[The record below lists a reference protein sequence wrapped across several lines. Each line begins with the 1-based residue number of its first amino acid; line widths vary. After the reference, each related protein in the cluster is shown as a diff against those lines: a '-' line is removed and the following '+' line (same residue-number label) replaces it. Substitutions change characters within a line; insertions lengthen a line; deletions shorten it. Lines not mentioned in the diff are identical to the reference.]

1 MSSPGWADRLLRDRN
16 ARGISQRDAVERL
29 ALHTD
34 ERLPEPDSILRN
46 WKRWESG
53 KARPSPVYQGAIA
66 RMFGSVAA
74 AYFDEPGDD
83 GGPRTVRL
91 SEDETVDLVAQL
103 RGSRIDGAALDALRL
118 TVDGLCSDYSTADTH
133 VLRAHATDWLRR
145 STDVLASQLTYRQHG
160 DVLAQAGWLTLLISC
175 LAWDASDAGA
185 AERAR
190 QSAISLATDIGHAE
204 ILGWAAEVRSWMAL
218 TTGDFPGAIAAAR
231 EGLAA
236 TSSHSVSVQ
245 LHAQQAK
252 AWARLGDKARA
263 HVALDSARDLMAALS
278 APTNPRNHFEVDPVK
293 VDFYAMDVWRLLGE
307 DALAAS
313 AAETVRR
320 TSMSPTGAAL
330 SPMRL
335 AEAQL
340 TDAAVLA
347 RGGDVDGAMTLADDA
362 LRGDRRSLP
371 SLLMVGSELAEELS
385 RVDPT
390 GRRISDYRVHLADL
404 ATNARRDDRA

>member
-1 MSSPGWADRLLRDRN
+1 M
-16 ARGISQRDAVERL
+16 SQRDAVERL

-34 ERLPEPDSILRN
+34 ERLPASDSILRN

-53 KARPSPVYQGAIA
+53 KAKPSPIYQDAIA
-66 RMFGSVAA
+66 RMFGSVTA
-74 AYFDEPGDD
+74 AYFTEPEPD
-83 GGPRTVRL
+83 GHRTVRL
-91 SEDETVDLVAQL
+91 SDDETVDLVAQL
-103 RGSRIDGAALDALRL
+103 RSSRIGDSALDALRL
-118 TVDGLCSDYSTADTH
+118 TVDGLCTDYSTADTQR
-133 VLRAHATDWLRR
+133 LRDDTTEWLRR
-145 STDVLASQLTYRQHG
+145 ATDVLASQLTYRQHG
-160 DVLAQAGWLTLLISC
+160 DVLAEAGWLTLLISC

-218 TTGDFPGAIAAAR
+218 TTGDLAGTVAATR

-263 HVALDSARDLMAALS
+263 HVALDSARELMASLPV
-278 APTNPRNHFEVDPVK
+278 PTNPRNHFEVDPVK

-320 TSMSPTGAAL
+320 TSTSPTGAAL

-335 AEAQL
+335 AEAQM
-340 TDAAVLA
+340 TDAAVRA
-347 RGGDVDGAMTLADDA
+347 RGGDVDGAMRLAASA
-362 LRGDRRSLP
+362 LESDRRSLP
-371 SLLMVGSELAEELS
+371 SLLMVGSELAEEFD
-385 RVDPT
+385 RIDP
-390 GRRISDYRVHLADL
+390 RRSGDYRVHLADL
-404 ATNARRDDRA
+404 AANSQTRDQV